1 MDHRPHFISL
11 ADVPCAE
18 AVPCAD
24 VLDAGDAVVRA
35 PGAASAWTGA
45 RADAAAAGQHA
56 VSESVV
62 PDSVDDLP
70 DAGDAVVRAPGA
82 VATWT
87 GARADAVVGQRA
99 VLESVVLDSV
109 DEVPDSVDDLP
120 DTGDAVVRAPGATAA
135 WSMGDDVLHT
145 VDEVSDSVVLDVPDA
160 VKDMADAVEDDAPDA
175 VDEVPDIDVVVDCPR
190 CRTFHAGGIFGEACR
205 QARRNAPRCARCG
218 LLHEEYDLTAQ
229 VFDGMDNFDCKI
241 YIPVVEEL
249 QLDGNTIILPEQ
261 VVQKLDEMNQARKR
275 AKANKEG
282 EASKDEA
289 SKQ

>member
-1 MDHRPHFISL
+1 MDHRPHVISL

-24 VLDAGDAVVRA
+24 MLDAGDAVVRA

-45 RADAAAAGQHA
+45 RTDAAAAGQRA

-82 VATWT
+82 AAAWT
-87 GARADAVVGQRA
+87 GARADAAAGQRA

-120 DTGDAVVRAPGATAA
+120 DAGDAVVRAPGAAAA
-135 WSMGDDVLHT
+135 WSMGDD
-145 VDEVSDSVVLDVPDA
+145 
-160 VKDMADAVEDDAPDA
+160 DMADAVEDDAPDA
-175 VDEVPDIDVVVDCPR
+175 VDEVSDVDEVVDCPR
-190 CRTFHAGGIFGEACR
+190 CRRFHAGGIFGEACC

-249 QLDGNTIILPEQ
+249 QLDSNTIILPEQ
-261 VVQKLDEMNQARKR
+261 VVQKLDEMNQVRKR